1 MGRKSRLLSTALL
14 GILVV
19 LTLYSCTPK
28 SEERRKGYA
37 REFYTEGLK
46 EYRKGDYGDAKTNF
60 ERALNYI
67 EYLSPEEIKNAKYLL
82 VKSAYKDK
90 DYVDAIVYA
99 EDFLS
104 NYPGSREAEE
114 VFFIL
119 VASLVKVAPD
129 PYRDQTYTIQAI
141 QKAKEFLSKYPN
153 SEFVKDVEEVIEEA
167 NRKLA
172 YHEYYVAKFYE
183 EYGYTYN
190 AAVRYREV
198 LINFSQYFSEEKL
211 AYHYIKNLILT
222 PKQVKMEK
230 EKIEKLIKE
239 ARKKLKKVKKAE
251 ERKAIENRIEFLISE
266 IKRWEE
272 IKRKA
277 HEEAI
282 KALKKYRELYGE
294 NAYYKELIK
303 LIKKWKS

>member
-1 MGRKSRLLSTALL
+1 MERKRRLLSTALL
-14 GILVV
+14 GILIVS
-19 LTLYSCTPK
+19 TLYSCAPK

-60 ERALNYI
+60 EKALNYL

-119 VASLVKVAPD
+119 VDSLVKVAPD

-141 QKAKEFLSKYPN
+141 QKAKEFLAKYPN
-153 SEFVKDVEEVIEEA
+153 SKFVKDVEEVIEEA

-172 YHEYYVAKFYE
+172 YHEYYIAKFYE
-183 EYGYTYN
+183 EYGYPYN

-251 ERKAIENRIEFLISE
+251 ERKAIENLNDLLSNTTIVL
-266 IKRWEE
+266 
-272 IKRKA
+272 
-277 HEEAI
+277 
-282 KALKKYRELYGE
+282 
-294 NAYYKELIK
+294 
-303 LIKKWKS
+303 

>member
-1 MGRKSRLLSTALL
+1 MERKRRLLSTALL
-14 GILVV
+14 GILIIS
-19 LTLYSCTPK
+19 TLYSCAPK

-60 ERALNYI
+60 EKALNYL

-82 VKSAYKDK
+82 VKSACKDK

-119 VASLVKVAPD
+119 VDSLVKVAPD
-129 PYRDQTYTIQAI
+129 PYKDQTYTIQAI
-141 QKAKEFLSKYPN
+141 QKAKEFLAKYPN
-153 SEFVKDVEEVIEEA
+153 SKFVRDVEEVIEEA
-167 NRKLA
+167 NRRLA
-172 YHEYYVAKFYE
+172 YHEYYIAKFYE
-183 EYGYTYN
+183 EYGYPYN

-230 EKIEKLIKE
+230 EKIGKLIKE
-239 ARKKLKKVKKAE
+239 ARKKLKRVKKAE
-251 ERKAIENRIEFLISE
+251 ERRAIENRIEFLISE

-272 IKRKA
+272 IQRKA

-282 KALKKYRELYGE
+282 RALEKYKELYGE
-294 NAYYKELIK
+294 NTYYKELIK

>member
-19 LTLYSCTPK
+19 LTPYSCTPK

>member
-1 MGRKSRLLSTALL
+1 MERKSRLLSTALL

-19 LTLYSCTPK
+19 LTPYSCTPK

>member
-1 MGRKSRLLSTALL
+1 MGRKRRLLSTVLL
-14 GILVV
+14 GILIVSS
-19 LTLYSCTPK
+19 LYSCAPK

-46 EYRKGDYGDAKTNF
+46 EYRKGDYGDAKTKF
-60 ERALNYI
+60 EKALNYL
-67 EYLSPEEIKNAKYLL
+67 EHLSPEEIKNAKYLL
-82 VKSAYKDK
+82 VKSVYKDK
-90 DYVDAIVYA
+90 DYVNAIVYA
-99 EDFLS
+99 EEFLF

-119 VASLVKVAPD
+119 IYSLVKVAPD

-141 QKAKEFLSKYPN
+141 EKAKEFLAKYPN
-153 SEFVKDVEEVIEEA
+153 SKFVKRVEEVIEEA
-167 NRKLA
+167 NQKLA

-190 AAVRYREV
+190 AALRYKEL

-211 AYHYIKNLILT
+211 AYHYVKNLILT

-230 EKIEKLIKE
+230 EKIEKLMKE
-239 ARKKLKKVKKAE
+239 ARKKLNKVKKAE
-251 ERKAIENRIEFLISE
+251 EKKAIENRIEFLINE

-272 IKRKA
+272 IQKKA
-277 HEEAI
+277 HEEVT
-282 KALKKYRELYGE
+282 KVLERYKELYGE